1 MRIVKRCHL
10 LLLFSLALFVFCGQ
24 LPELFTLID
33 DVSNDFVE
41 ESLVPVSKSV
51 ESAPVPRVSQ
61 SSFIFEEESNRSAA
75 ITPSKQTPSSFS
87 PDLLRSFTIQ
97 RK

>member
-10 LLLFSLALFVFCGQ
+10 LLLFSLALLLVCGQ

-41 ESLVPVSKSV
+41 ESFEHISKSV
-51 ESAPVPRVSQ
+51 ESAPIHSESQ
-61 SSFIFEEESNRSAA
+61 RTVTFEEESHSAA
-75 ITPSKQTPSSFS
+75 TVAPSNQPLPSIS
-87 PDLLRSFTIQ
+87 PDLLRLFAMQ

>member
-1 MRIVKRCHL
+1 MRIVKKCY
-10 LLLFSLALFVFCGQ
+10 LLFLSSLALLLVCGQ
-24 LPELFTLID
+24 LPELFSLTD

-41 ESLVPVSKSV
+41 ESLTPVSKSV

-61 SSFIFEEESNRSAA
+61 SGFIFEEESNRTPA
-75 ITPSKQTPSSFS
+75 ITPSKQTTPSFS
-87 PDLLRSFTIQ
+87 PDLVRLFTIQ